1 MPGLIIE
8 RKKKDTKM
16 QHFLCENISED
27 ILSLEEKV
35 GQLYQ
40 HGR

>member
-8 RKKKDTKM
+8 CKKKDTKM
-16 QHFLCENISED
+16 QHFLFENISED

-35 GQLYQ
+35 GQFYQ